1 LGIEIETPITIVG
14 VGGLGA
20 KVAAQARTKLN
31 TRCLLISNDKNDL
44 NYPDCENMFID
55 VKGLLNPSSNS
66 IRGAVLGVSNE
77 IMVRLDGSTVILICN
92 LAGNGGTGIAPLVA
106 KMAKQAGKNVI
117 SFVVMPFK
125 FETNKLFSAGV
136 SLKRMQESSNCLVI
150 IDNDALLFNNPDL
163 NVEDCYRITNSA
175 LLDVLGSLTNGISLG
190 EEINV
195 LCTSKD
201 SLNDAES
208 ALKDSFKMLYSEVDP
223 DNVRKAMLYVIGGD
237 RVPIGV
243 LDSLVNNVQKIL
255 GKNGTEVGLSLSSSS
270 SNGVR
275 VLLMASVLE
284 QTKFNDYDPLNIIP
298 SDSVLDWDEIECDMK
313 IETSLPRID

>member
-1 LGIEIETPITIVG
+1 
-14 VGGLGA
+14 
-20 KVAAQARTKLN
+20 
-31 TRCLLISNDKNDL
+31 
-44 NYPDCENMFID
+44 
-55 VKGLLNPSSNS
+55 
-66 IRGAVLGVSNE
+66 
-77 IMVRLDGSTVILICN
+77 
-92 LAGNGGTGIAPLVA
+92 
-106 KMAKQAGKNVI
+106 
-117 SFVVMPFK
+117 
-125 FETNKLFSAGV
+125 
-136 SLKRMQESSNCLVI
+136 
-150 IDNDALLFNNPDL
+150 
-163 NVEDCYRITNSA
+163 
-175 LLDVLGSLTNGISLG
+175 
-190 EEINV
+190 
-195 LCTSKD
+195 
-201 SLNDAES
+201 
-208 ALKDSFKMLYSEVDP
+208 MLYSEVDP